1 VPEGIVDTRHGKI
14 RGIEEDGLW
23 RFLGVRYGAPPAGE
37 LRLRP
42 TVAPERQDGVVDAV
56 EFGPNAPQLQPTVA
70 SGVPGDP
77 AACDEDCLFLNVW
90 TPGLDTRRRP
100 VMVFVHGGAFVSGTG
115 ASLLYRGQHLA
126 RRGDVVVV
134 TINYRL
140 GILGFAGHRD
150 LAAPA
155 SGAAC
160 ANWGLY
166 DQVEAL
172 RWVQQ
177 NISGFGGDPDNVT
190 VFGESAG
197 GISICSLLGAPG
209 ARGLFRRAI
218 VESGPAVAIPLE
230 AAGSIAELL
239 MSELGR
245 PGASPAEL
253 RSVPLG
259 ELLEAQASV
268 GAHFDGGAGLA
279 LQPVV
284 DGILLPRH
292 PADAVA
298 GGASAATDLLIGTN
312 RDEFKF
318 FAMAVPQLAF
328 LDEDALAVRVQ
339 RGLRSAGLDRRVP
352 SEDVISAYRAA
363 RSARGASTSPFELF
377 TAMASDWLF
386 RVPQMRLAETHS
398 RQGGRVYTY
407 LFEWESPFA
416 GGALGACHAL
426 ELPFVFGTLVHP
438 AIGPFCGSGPDAI
451 ALSASVQDAWIAFAR
466 EGDPAPGGAGEL
478 GPWPAYE
485 PELRSTMV
493 LGPTSGFVEA
503 PLELERSFWDRHLGR
518 YGVGGPVEGGDTG
531 RATLDTAGLSPEA
544 AGT

>member
-1 VPEGIVDTRHGKI
+1 VSEGIVDTRHGKI
-14 RGIEEDGLW
+14 RGIEEEGVW
-23 RFLGVRYGAPPAGE
+23 RFLGVRYGVPPAGE

-42 TVAPERQDGVVDAV
+42 TVAPGRHDGVVDAV
-56 EFGPNAPQLQPTVA
+56 EFGPNAPQPQPTIA

-77 AACDEDCLFLNVW
+77 SVCDEDCLFLNVW
-90 TPGLDTRRRP
+90 TPGLDTGRRP

-140 GILGFAGHRD
+140 GILGFAGHPD
-150 LAAPA
+150 LGEAR
-155 SGAAC
+155 GAAC

-166 DQVEAL
+166 DQIEAL
-172 RWVQQ
+172 RWVKR

-197 GISICSLLGAPG
+197 AISICSLLGAPA

-230 AAGSIAELL
+230 AAGSIAGLM

-253 RSVPLG
+253 RSVPLD
-259 ELLEAQASV
+259 ELLEAQSNV
-268 GAHFDGGAGLA
+268 GARFDGGAGLA
-279 LQPVV
+279 MQPVV
-284 DGILLPRH
+284 DGMLLPRH

-298 GGASAATDLLIGTN
+298 AGDSAATDLLIGTN

-328 LDEDALAVRVQ
+328 LDEDALALRVG
-339 RGLRSAGLDRRVP
+339 RGLRSAGLDGRVP
-352 SEDVISAYRAA
+352 AEDVISAYRAA

-377 TAMASDWLF
+377 SAMASDWLF
-386 RVPQMRLAETHS
+386 RVPQMRLAEAHG
-398 RQGGRVYTY
+398 RRGGRVFSY

-416 GGALGACHAL
+416 GGVLGACHAL
-426 ELPFVFGTLVHP
+426 ELPFVFGTLVDP
-438 AIGPFCGSGPDAI
+438 AIGPYCGNGTDAR

-466 EGDPAPGGAGEL
+466 EGHPAPGGAGEL
-478 GPWPAYE
+478 GHWPAYE
-485 PELRSTMV
+485 AERRSTMII
-493 LGPTSGFVEA
+493 GPTCGAIEA
-503 PLELERSFWDRHLGR
+503 PLEAERSFWDPHLGR
-518 YGVGGPVEGGDTG
+518 YGVGGPVEDGDTG
-531 RATLDTAGLSPEA
+531 RATLDTAGLSPEG